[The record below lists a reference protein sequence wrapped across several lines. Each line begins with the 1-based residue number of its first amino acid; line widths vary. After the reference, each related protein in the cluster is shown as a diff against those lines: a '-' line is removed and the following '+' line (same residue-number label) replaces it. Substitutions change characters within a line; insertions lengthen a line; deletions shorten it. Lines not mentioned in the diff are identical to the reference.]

1 MYASQIVK
9 QSYTYLVFR
18 QGEQN
23 DLKQLYKGRTFRGYK
38 RVIDHFKE
46 VMGGHIQVIELNGM
60 ITEIRGPEESY
71 LVYKIKHGEPHIKN
85 VKELK

>member
-1 MYASQIVK
+1 
-9 QSYTYLVFR
+9 
-18 QGEQN
+18 
-23 DLKQLYKGRTFRGYK
+23 
-38 RVIDHFKE
+38 
-46 VMGGHIQVIELNGM
+46 MGGHIQVIELNGM